1 MTLSFRVWFVGS
13 GSFALPVSDRFREA
27 PAILIVALG
36 EIVQVPVPQEAA
48 PTTALPFFN
57 APFGSADAFGGTS
70 YGPAAGP
77 ARPHLKH

>member
-1 MTLSFRVWFVGS
+1 
-13 GSFALPVSDRFREA
+13 
-27 PAILIVALG
+27 LIVALG